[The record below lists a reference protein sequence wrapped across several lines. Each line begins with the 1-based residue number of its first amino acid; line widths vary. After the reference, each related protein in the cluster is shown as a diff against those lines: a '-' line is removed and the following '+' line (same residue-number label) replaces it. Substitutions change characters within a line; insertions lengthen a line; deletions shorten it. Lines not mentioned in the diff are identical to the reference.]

1 MDESI
6 WVVWMLVSIPLVLI
20 MTPGLAF
27 FYGGLVKAKSV
38 ISMMMLSFGS
48 MGLITVLWVLYGNN
62 MAVISGNEMIAKFV
76 GQPGPLAQNG
86 VAGADLIAVTFGA
99 TFAIIT
105 VALISGAVA
114 DRARFFPWL
123 IFAGVWAT
131 VSYFPIAG
139 WVWGGGWIASFGQ
152 DFSLPEVIDWAGGT
166 AVHINAGAA
175 ALALA
180 LVLGQRRE
188 GFSKTDA
195 RPHNVPLVLI
205 GAALLWFGWFGF
217 NAGAATDSNTA
228 GLIMVNTLVA
238 PAAGILGYLLVE
250 HIKDG
255 KATAV
260 GAASGV
266 VAGLVAI
273 TPSAANLTPLWAIV
287 LGTLAGVACAY
298 AIDLKFKLGY
308 DDSLDVVGLHLVAG
322 FLGTIFLGFFATDT
336 GLFTG
341 GNGAQLISQTVPA
354 IAVAA
359 YAFVSAWVIAQLISK
374 TIGFRADVDDEIAGL
389 DLALHGTKGYFFE

>member
-1 MDESI
+1 MDESM
-6 WVVWMLVSIPLVLI
+6 WVIWMLVSIPLVLI

-38 ISMMMLSFGS
+38 VSMMMLSFGS
-48 MGLITVLWVLYGNN
+48 MGVITVLWVIFGNN
-62 MAVISGNEMIAKFV
+62 MAVISGNELIAKLV
-76 GQPGPLAQNG
+76 GQPGPLAQAG
-86 VAGADLIAVTFGA
+86 VSGSDLITVAFGA

-114 DRARFFPWL
+114 DRAKFFPWL
-123 IFAGVWAT
+123 IFAGAWAT
-131 VSYFPIAG
+131 VSYFPVAG
-139 WVWGGGWIASFGQ
+139 WVWGGGWISTFGE
-152 DFSLPEVIDWAGGT
+152 DFSLPEVIDLAGGT

-180 LVLGQRRE
+180 IVLGQRRE
-188 GFSKTDA
+188 GFSKNDA
-195 RPHNVPLVLI
+195 TPHNVPLVLI

-217 NAGAATDSNTA
+217 NAGAATDADSA
-228 GLIMVNTLVA
+228 GLIMFNTLVA

-250 HIKDG
+250 QSKDG

-273 TPSAANLTPLWAIV
+273 TPSAANLTPVWAIV
-287 LGTLAGVACAY
+287 LGALAGVACAF

-322 FLGTIFLGFFATDT
+322 FIGTVYLGFFATDT

-341 GNGAQLISQTVPA
+341 GSGAQLISQTIPA
-354 IAVAA
+354 LAVAA
-359 YAFVSAWVIAQLISK
+359 YAFVTAWVIAQLISK
-374 TIGFRADVDDEIAGL
+374 TIGFRAKVDDEIAGL
-389 DLALHGTKGYFFE
+389 DLALHGGRGYFFE

>member
-1 MDESI
+1 MDESM
-6 WVVWMLVSIPLVLI
+6 WVIWMLVSIPLVLI

-38 ISMMMLSFGS
+38 VSMMMLSFGS

-62 MAVISGNEMIAKFV
+62 MAVISGNELIAKFV
-76 GQPGPLAQNG
+76 GQPGPLAQSG
-86 VAGADLIAVTFGA
+86 VAGADLIPVAFGA

-114 DRARFFPWL
+114 DRAKFFPWL
-123 IFAGVWAT
+123 IFAGAWAT
-131 VSYFPIAG
+131 LSYFPVAG
-139 WVWGGGWIASFGQ
+139 WVWGGGWVGTFGE
-152 DFSLPEVIDWAGGT
+152 DFSLPEVIDLAGGT

-195 RPHNVPLVLI
+195 TPHNVPLVLI

-217 NAGAATDSNTA
+217 NAGVATDSDTA
-228 GLIMVNTLVA
+228 GLIMLNTMIA

-250 HIKDG
+250 HRKDG

-273 TPSAANLTPLWAIV
+273 TPSAANLTPFWAVV
-287 LGTLAGVACAY
+287 LGALAGVACAF
-298 AIDLKFKLGY
+298 AIELKFKMGY

-322 FLGTIFLGFFATDT
+322 FIGTIFLGFFGTDV

-354 IAVAA
+354 LAVAI
-359 YAFVSAWVIAQLISK
+359 YAFATAWAIAWLISK
-374 TIGFRADVDDEIAGL
+374 TIGFRAKEDDEIAGL
-389 DLALHGTKGYFFE
+389 DLALHGGRGYFFE